1 MRTTISSCIFLLAF
15 LPNQGCQTKTAQFER
30 TQAVINGQKFEFLTT
45 FQLFDNYVAQQTNS
59 DVVSGSNELLYEPL
73 QREILT
79 NAEAAF
85 MFETIRTPYQPGTL
99 LEKELLELRKSDVVA
114 VAEEALQSITS
125 ALPGPDTK
133 IIFMPANPV
142 MHDFFSK
149 YGICI
154 NAVTV
159 GSGKIIVQ
167 IDPTFQQWRE
177 MLPRVIAHEY
187 HHSVWIARHWKNAD
201 FSVLEYLVFEGRAD
215 AFANTLYRNIRS
227 PWTAMINEE
236 QERSVWKRIR
246 PELFARG
253 REKVSAVLISD
264 PGIPA
269 GSLYTIGFN
278 IVRSF
283 KQVNPHYTDK
293 EIIDLEAEDIFKL
306 SKYD

>member
-1 MRTTISSCIFLLAF
+1 MRTMISNCILLLAL
-15 LPNQGCQTKTAQFER
+15 LPVQGCQTHTVPFER
-30 TQAVINGQKFEFLTT
+30 TQAVINSQKFEFLTT
-45 FQLFDNYVAQQTNS
+45 YRLFDNYVAQQTNS
-59 DVVSGSNELLYEPL
+59 DVVSGSNEFLYEPL

-85 MFETIRTPYQPGTL
+85 MFETIRIPYQPGAF
-99 LEKELLELRKSDVVA
+99 LEKELLELRKSDVVGI
-114 VAEEALQSITS
+114 AEEALQTITS
-125 ALPGPDTK
+125 ALPGPETK

-149 YGICI
+149 YDVCI
-154 NAVTV
+154 NAITI

-167 IDPTFQQWRE
+167 IDPTFPEWRE

-187 HHSVWIARHWKNAD
+187 HHSVWIARHWKNPD
-201 FSVLEYLVFEGRAD
+201 FSVLEYLIFEGRAD
-215 AFANTLYRNIRS
+215 AFANTLYKNIRS

-236 QERSVWKRIR
+236 EERSVWKKIK

-283 KQVNPHYTDK
+283 KEVNSHYTDK
-293 EIIDLEAEDIFKL
+293 EIIDLDPEELFTM